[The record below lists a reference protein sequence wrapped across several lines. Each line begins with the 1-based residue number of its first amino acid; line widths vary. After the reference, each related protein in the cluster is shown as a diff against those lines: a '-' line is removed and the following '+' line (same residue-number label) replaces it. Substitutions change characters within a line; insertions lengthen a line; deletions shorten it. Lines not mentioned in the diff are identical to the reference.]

1 MGSFASSVSA
11 RADRW
16 EMGAP
21 DGRAEQ
27 AMAASRS
34 PAPAA
39 MMQAMDTQTR
49 PAPTAA
55 DIQRFR
61 RNYQGEIDGVE
72 IYQRL
77 ARAEKDPE
85 RAQIFLELAETEKR
99 HLANWANRLRDA
111 GEHVPEHARASLR
124 VRIMCF
130 LADRLGPRAV
140 LPMISAME
148 STGFDSYMAQAE
160 AGPAMARDE
169 RSHSRTLSTLYAPA
183 GGGTDVA
190 GIARGERWH
199 RVDTGGQL
207 RAAIFGISDGLLS
220 NLSLVIGVAGA
231 NPDGR
236 FIILAGVAGLLA
248 GAFSMGA
255 GEFVSVTSQ
264 RELFERQIAL
274 EKEELESDPEQERQE
289 LALIYR
295 AKGLPAAEA
304 EALSARIIADSGVAL
319 ETLAREELGLNPEGL
334 GNPWGVAFS
343 SFAAFAAGA
352 ILPVIPW
359 FFGSTTPFFVA
370 SVILGGAGMFAV
382 GASVSLFTGRNF
394 LFAGF
399 RQLAIGS
406 GAAAITFAIGKAIG
420 VSTG

>member
-1 MGSFASSVSA
+1 
-11 RADRW
+11 
-16 EMGAP
+16 
-21 DGRAEQ
+21 
-27 AMAASRS
+27 
-34 PAPAA
+34 
-39 MMQAMDTQTR
+39 MDTETT
-49 PAPTAA
+49 PPPTAA
-55 DIQRFR
+55 DIRRFR
-61 RNYQGEIDGVE
+61 TNYQGEIDGVE

-77 ARAEKDPE
+77 ARAEKDPA
-85 RAQIFLELAETEKR
+85 RAEIFLELAETEKR
-99 HLANWANRLRDA
+99 HLQTWATRLREA

-148 STGFDSYMAQAE
+148 SSGFDNYMAQAD

-207 RAAIFGISDGLLS
+207 RASIFGISDGLLS

-231 NPDGR
+231 NPSGR
-236 FIILAGVAGLLA
+236 FIVLAGMAGLFG

-255 GEFVSVTSQ
+255 GEFISVTSQ

-304 EALSARIIADSGVAL
+304 EALSTRIISDRGVAL

-334 GNPWGVAFS
+334 GSPWGVAFA
-343 SFAAFAAGA
+343 SFATFAAGA
-352 ILPVIPW
+352 IVPVIPW
-359 FFGSTTPFFVA
+359 FFGSSTPFFIV
-370 SVILGGAGMFAV
+370 SLVLGGLGMFAV

-394 LFAGF
+394 LFAGI
-399 RQLAIGS
+399 RQLVIGS
-406 GAAAITFAIGKAIG
+406 GAAAVTFTIGRVIG